1 MRVEDCPSRLS
12 GPLFLYSAGKRLGRD
27 GAVYLD
33 RIPDDDFRLFAQ
45 IEFLAA
51 VGPDFDSAVVHT
63 CARAFCMHAHVQMP
77 R

>member
-51 VGPDFDSAVVHT
+51 VAGLPELQGTQRVYRPASAGRT
-63 CARAFCMHAHVQMP
+63 
-77 R
+77 